1 MHQLQAEVDS
11 KLLEIRKDRKV
22 DPQTDL
28 LKICSTLITSSA
40 ERTKPTSSMEE
51 PVDVP
56 PISSETPPAGGT
68 PA

>member
-22 DPQTDL
+22 DPQADL
-28 LKICSTLITSSA
+28 LKICTTLITSSA

-51 PVDVP
+51 HVDAP
-56 PISSETPPAGGT
+56 L
-68 PA
+68 